1 MKKHLVILAS
11 ILLLM
16 GFSQPG
22 CTNRNDIK
30 DQVISNL
37 EANRS
42 TKVSQLQKQL
52 EEYTNEL
59 RGLEAG
65 GTNENVDEEQL
76 DRQIEALESRIA
88 DVTQQINQMEKL
100 SSAWLNNKDDW
111 QVKKTQKGVYFISGY
126 GLGWAT
132 ADIVSGKWY
141 YYKMDNTV
149 KPADAPA
156 QKLRNVLATS
166 ASKSSQD

>member
-11 ILLLM
+11 ILILI
-16 GFSQPG
+16 GISQFG

-30 DQVISNL
+30 DQLIANL
-37 EANRS
+37 EASRS
-42 TKVSQLQKQL
+42 NKVSQLQKQL
-52 EEYTNEL
+52 EEYTDEL

-65 GTNENVDEEQL
+65 ASNGNIKQEQL

-88 DVTQQINQMEKL
+88 DVTQQIKQMEKL
-100 SSAWLNNKDDW
+100 SSSWLNNKDDW

-141 YYKMDNTV
+141 YYQMDNTI